1 MTINLPRDVSLTL
14 LPQDTEI
21 LLGDITKPESL
32 QAIARR
38 TKVIIAVAGPFQVR
52 VAGKQMH
59 CRPPTQRC
67 IVTMPGIGTS

>member
-1 MTINLPRDVSLTL
+1 MCLTL

-38 TKVIIAVAGPFQVR
+38 TKVIIAVAGPFQVSI
-52 VAGKQMH
+52 AGLQMR
-59 CRPPTQRC
+59 CGPSMQRC
-67 IVTMPGIGTS
+67 MVTMQEKAHLGCVP